1 MKLGL
6 NRFIWSFICKR
17 KFVFIALAILIVSIE
32 IVETFMAQHY
42 NRQIYNSIGIENI
55 NIYSSMIFV
64 FLYVICQSTNS
75 LVTPIRS
82 KLYFES
88 IEKTKNDI
96 RNHLFNYVIKH
107 SINYFS
113 NNLSGDLNN
122 KINSIT
128 DDFGR
133 LMDIVND
140 MALTLTVLLLTPILY
155 VNINIYLSLSFFT
168 ISIIYILAL
177 AGIRKELRAK
187 TKILAETESKYI
199 GFINDDFVNIQNIK
213 LFAREKFEENKSD
226 NLLNACC
233 DASLNSLKVYKKFR
247 LIHSFVVFLLLF
259 TMLGI
264 AGTLLANNKITLGT
278 FMFCTII
285 TAMMRYFLDNTSN
298 GIIKYTQLIGTL
310 ENNLNK
316 LLQPIGITNTSSKK
330 LEVQNGKIE
339 FKNIDFRY

>member
-1 MKLGL
+1 MKLEL
-6 NRFIWSFICKR
+6 NRFIWNFISRR
-17 KFVFIALAILIVSIE
+17 KFIFIALVILVVSSE
-32 IVETFMAQHY
+32 IVATFMAQHY
-42 NRQIYNSIGIENI
+42 NKQIYNSISGENI
-55 NIYSSMIFV
+55 NIYSSIIFV
-64 FLYVICQSTNS
+64 FLYVICQCANYISS
-75 LVTPIRS
+75 PLRI

-88 IEKTKNDI
+88 VEKTKNDI
-96 RNHLFNYVIKH
+96 RNHLFNYVVKH

-133 LMDIVND
+133 LMDVIND
-140 MALTLTVLLLTPILY
+140 MALTLIVLLLTPILY
-155 VNINIYLSLSFFT
+155 ANINVYLSLSFLV

-177 AGIRKELRAK
+177 AKIRKELRAK

-226 NLLNACC
+226 DLLNACC
-233 DASLNSLKVYKKFR
+233 DASLNALKIYKKFR
-247 LIHSFVVFLLLF
+247 LIHSFMVFLLLF

-264 AGTLLANNKITLGT
+264 AGTLLVNNKITLGT
-278 FMFCTII
+278 FMFCTIV
-285 TAMMRYFLDNTSN
+285 TALMRFFLDNISSGVT
-298 GIIKYTQLIGTL
+298 KYTQLMGTL

-316 LLQPIGITNTSSKK
+316 LLQPIEITNTSSKK

-339 FKNIDFRY
+339 FKNINFRY